1 MTRSAISRRQ
11 LPAAW
16 LAVVLLG
23 AGLAVPG
30 RLGAEQVLA
39 PVQPSD
45 IGFSPERLDEV
56 TRLMAEFVEEGKIS
70 GAVGGIARRG
80 RLAYLEA
87 VGYRELETR
96 SPMTVNSLFRIYSM
110 TRAVTSVA
118 VMILVEEGRLGLDD
132 PVSHYLPAFADVGVL
147 DPATGGPRPPSR
159 AVTVRDLLLFTS
171 GVNSRSSAPYREAG
185 VRSRSIP
192 LSQLVQNVV
201 DVPLMEDPGTRYRYG
216 VATTVAGAVVE
227 AVSGQRFDR
236 FLRERVLGPLGMTDT
251 VFWAD
256 PERAGRLA
264 AVYRQIEGGGLE
276 PYRIEA
282 VPFTEEPAL
291 IEGGVGLLSTVPDF
305 MRFAQM
311 LANGGELGGARI
323 LEPETVAEMTAN
335 GLSDEILATRRGG
348 MGWGLGNVSVVLD
361 PGSVAYP
368 SSAGEFGWD
377 GSAGTIFWINPEEE
391 LVIVLMWQSSPANP
405 ESLRQQ
411 IKTLIHEAIR
421 D

>member
-1 MTRSAISRRQ
+1 MTISATHCPT
-11 LPAAW
+11 LPAVY
-16 LAVVLLG
+16 LAAVLLG
-23 AGLAVPG
+23 AGLPVPG
-30 RLGAEQVLA
+30 GLGAQQVLD
-39 PVQPSD
+39 PVQPSAV
-45 IGFSPERLDEV
+45 GFSPESLDEV
-56 TRLMAEFVEEGKIS
+56 TRLMSEFVEEGRIA

-118 VMILVEEGRLGLDD
+118 VMVLVEEGRMALDD
-132 PVSHYLPAFADVGVL
+132 PVSRYLPAFADARVL
-147 DPATGGPRPPSR
+147 DPASAAPRAPRR

-192 LSQLVQNVV
+192 VSQLVQNVV

-256 PERAGRLA
+256 TERAGRLA
-264 AVYRQIEGGGLE
+264 AVYRQTEAGGLE

-311 LANGGELGGARI
+311 LADGGELGGVRI

-411 IKTLIHEAIR
+411 IKTLIHEALL

>member
-1 MTRSAISRRQ
+1 MTRSAMSRPP
-11 LPAAW
+11 LPVIC
-16 LAVVLLG
+16 LAVVLLA
-23 AGLAVPG
+23 AGLPLPDG
-30 RLGAEQVLA
+30 LGAQQVLA
-39 PVQPSD
+39 PVQPSAV
-45 IGFSPERLDEV
+45 GFSPERLEEV
-56 TRLMAEFVEEGKIS
+56 TRLMSEFVEEGRIA

-80 RLAYLEA
+80 QLAYLEA

-96 SPMTVNSLFRIYSM
+96 SLMTANSLFRIYSM

-118 VMILVEEGRLGLDD
+118 VMVLVEEGGIGLDD
-132 PVSHYLPAFADVGVL
+132 PVSRYLPAFADVRVL
-147 DPATGGPRPPSR
+147 DPATGESRSPSR
-159 AVTVRDLLLFTS
+159 SVSVRDLLRFTS

-185 VRSRSIP
+185 VRSRSIS

-236 FLRERVLGPLGMTDT
+236 FLRERVLGPLRMTDT

-256 PERAGRLA
+256 PERSGRLA
-264 AVYRQIEGGGLE
+264 AVYRQVEGGGLE

-282 VPFTEEPAL
+282 VPFTEEPVL

-311 LANGGELGGARI
+311 LANGGELGGLRI

-335 GLSDEILATRRGG
+335 GLSDEVLATRRGG